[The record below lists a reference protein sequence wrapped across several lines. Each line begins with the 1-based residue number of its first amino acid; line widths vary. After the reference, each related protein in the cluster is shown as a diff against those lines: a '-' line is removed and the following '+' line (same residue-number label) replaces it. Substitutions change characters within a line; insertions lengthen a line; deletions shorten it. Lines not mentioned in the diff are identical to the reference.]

1 MFPHLYVYPSQRN
14 FQIFQPE
21 KDIKHIKDIL
31 YSVYNLDY
39 VNIGGI
45 VDHHCLLSFHNVSH
59 RLYQWSSGPGARQIG
74 T

>member
-39 VNIGGI
+39 FLTQIFLTNKYIKNINEYKI
-45 VDHHCLLSFHNVSH
+45 DCFENIKLISQFIL
-59 RLYQWSSGPGARQIG
+59 
-74 T
+74 